1 MAVRSTNLFSL
12 PAFCTLRTAR
22 TPRPQLHLVHYNSDL
37 YPSFSEAMKQ
47 PNGLAVI
54 GVFLDASNS
63 YSDENISGAEN
74 RLNLNKLKFKQPNEE
89 INKLAQLMEKIP
101 YKGQSTALSSVRLK
115 ELLPKSALG
124 KTVKHTIELATLFAH
139 FSNFTRFFRSL

>member
-1 MAVRSTNLFSL
+1 
-12 PAFCTLRTAR
+12 
-22 TPRPQLHLVHYNSDL
+22 
-37 YPSFSEAMKQ
+37 MKQ

-54 GVFLDASNS
+54 GVFLDASNA

-101 YKGQSTALSSVRLK
+101 YKGQSTALSSIRLK
-115 ELLPKSALG
+115 ELLPKSMFGGFPPWVCDIDL
-124 KTVKHTIELATLFAH
+124 I
-139 FSNFTRFFRSL
+139 